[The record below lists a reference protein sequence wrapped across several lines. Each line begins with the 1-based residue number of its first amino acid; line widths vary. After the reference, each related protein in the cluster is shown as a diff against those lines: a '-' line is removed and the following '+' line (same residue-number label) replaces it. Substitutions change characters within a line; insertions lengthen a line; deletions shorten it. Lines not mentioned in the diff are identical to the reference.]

1 MMKKFLLEK
10 YRFKLCFLGLFS
22 FFFIESSSA
31 QLAIKSSVTSANG
44 AEISAFDPA
53 TNRLF
58 TVAGNAIEY
67 YTLSNTGVLSSPTTI
82 PYGLTLAPGTT
93 ALPNS
98 VAVKNGVLAFGF
110 AIVGANNAQQLGK
123 VAFYN
128 PITATYI
135 SDVTV
140 GYLPDMIAFS
150 PDGTKIL
157 TANEGEPNSYNQV
170 TSFDPEGSVSIIDIS
185 AGIASATVTEAT
197 FTSFNSQMAALKA
210 SGVRIYGPNATVAQD
225 LEPEYVTFIDNTT
238 AAVTL
243 QENNAVAIVNIAS
256 STVTNIYPLGL
267 KDHSISGNGFD
278 ASDRDLTS
286 TTGKINIQNWPVKG
300 MYMPDAITSFVSGGN
315 TYFITANEG
324 DSRDYL
330 GFSEEIRVGAAGYVL
345 DPTIFPTAATLKL
358 NANLGR
364 LQLSNATGNNDADT
378 DFDEIHALGSRSFS
392 IWNSTFTQVY
402 DSGDQ
407 LEQITAVQNPT
418 AFNSDGTSSSFD
430 GRSDNKGPEPEGV
443 VTGMVNGV
451 LYAFVGSERTGD
463 IFMYD
468 ITNPSAPVFKQYI
481 NTAAD
486 LGVEGILFVS
496 ASESPTG
503 NALVIVSAEV
513 SKTISVYEFAPPT
526 VNLSVSTNT
535 ASETAGTVV
544 TVTATSSAPVDGNK
558 ILSLNVS
565 GTDITAT
572 DFTLSNTTI
581 TIPSGATTGS
591 VTFTILSD
599 NLVETPETATLTIS
613 NPSSGIALGTTT
625 TQNIAIS
632 DFVFTLQVL
641 HASDFEGAVEAV
653 QDAPRFAAIVD
664 QLEESYVNTIKLSSG
679 DNYIPGP
686 FLSSGG
692 DPSLTTT
699 YKTAYESYYNTTF
712 TSPPVNLA
720 PSIGRADISI
730 LNFIGIEAS
739 ALGNHEF
746 DLGTNEIRTMIAG
759 ANNTGATTT
768 TWFGAQFP
776 YLSSNLNF
784 SGDSNLSSISTT
796 NRLRLNTSFMSS
808 PTETVAAISAKTK
821 LAPSTIIMKGGQK
834 IGIVGCTTQILA
846 SISAPGA
853 TTVIGGGA
861 NDMTI
866 LAGIVQPVVDALI
879 ADGCNKIILL
889 SHLQQIAFEQDL
901 ATRLTGVDIIIAAGS
916 NTLLA
921 DANDR
926 LRAGDVAVGTYP
938 FLATDLNGK
947 TIPVVNTDGNYKYVG
962 RLVVDFDSDGN
973 LIPSSIDN
981 AISGVYA
988 TDQQG
993 LNDVWGANVGNAFAP
1008 GTRGYQVQ
1016 LLCNAIGNVITSK
1029 DGNLFGKTSVFLE
1042 GRRNFVRTEETN
1054 LGNVTAEAN
1063 LWMANFYDPA
1073 TVISVKNGGGI
1084 RSAIGNVIAVGDNV
1098 TLVPPIANPSAGK
1111 QSGDIS
1117 QLDIENSLRFN
1128 NQLSL
1133 VTLTANGLRS
1143 ILEHAVAG
1151 TTATSTPG
1159 QFAQVAGVR
1168 YSYNFS
1174 NPVGS
1179 RILNAVI
1186 TDSSGNITDTLVLNG
1201 TTTGNLSRTF
1211 RVVTLNFLAGGG
1223 DGFPFNTL
1231 GTNRVDLNTVPA
1243 QGPALASFANSGSEQ
1258 DAFAEYMKN
1267 QFSATPY
1274 GIAETPLMQDCRI
1287 QRVPARTDDVLPPSP
1302 GTNGSLVIAYGT
1314 TVTDSQLFA
1323 ALGGTPATGG
1333 IWSPALAS
1341 TGVYTY
1347 TVTSSCSGSVSATV
1361 KVTDFICAYG
1371 QGAWGNIGGSYC
1383 NGTTG
1388 SLSTLQLLTQSLT
1401 NAGGTITL
1409 GRPGRS
1415 VVITSPTGVQCVVN
1429 KLPGG
1434 GSPKELNV
1442 GNTSICSLPN
1452 GKIKNGLL
1460 AQAITLAL
1468 NINTTSP
1475 SFLGGFKLQTGTFAT
1490 AKPLGGCGS
1499 NSPTERVCGTNTNE
1513 YNYTTLNSAVVNAII
1528 ADENGDKTVAGLL
1541 DIANRALGNS
1551 DNIIGSESGVSLL
1564 VIQNAVE
1571 SIINAFDNCRIFMGW
1586 DITPCALANAKT
1598 ADSSI
1603 LTNELFSVIAHPNP
1617 FAVTFA
1623 IDVNTSSKEM
1633 ISIKV
1638 YDMVGRLIEQL
1649 DTKAD
1654 DLESLT
1660 IGNNY
1665 PSGVYNV
1672 NITQGTEIKTLRVLK
1687 R

>member
-10 YRFKLCFLGLFS
+10 HSSILCFLALFS

-31 QLAIKSSVTSANG
+31 QLAVKSSVASTNG

-98 VAVKNGVLAFGF
+98 VAIKNGVLAFSF

-128 PITATYI
+128 PVTATYI

-157 TANEGEPNSYNQV
+157 TANEGEPNSYNQA

-197 FTSFNSQMAALKA
+197 FINFNSQMAALKA
-210 SGVRIYGPNATVAQD
+210 SGVRIYGPNASVAQD
-225 LEPEYVTFIDNTT
+225 LEPEYVTFIDNAT

-256 STVTNIYPLGL
+256 ATVTNIYPLGL
-267 KDHSISGNGFD
+267 KDHSIAGNGFD

-286 TTGKINIQNWPVKG
+286 TTGTINIQNWPVKG
-300 MYMPDAITSFVSGGN
+300 MYMPDAIASFVSGGN
-315 TYFITANEG
+315 TFFITANEG

-345 DPTIFPTAATLKL
+345 DATIFPNAATLKL

-364 LQLSNATGNNDADT
+364 LQLSSATGNTDADT

-407 LEQITAVQNPT
+407 LEQITATQNAL

-443 VTGMVNGV
+443 TTGMVNGV

-468 ITNPSAPVFKQYI
+468 ITNPTAPIFKQYI

-486 LGVEGILFVS
+486 LGVEGIIFVPS
-496 ASESPTG
+496 SDSPTG
-503 NALVIVSAEV
+503 NALVFVSAEV

-526 VNLSVSTNT
+526 VDLAVSTNI

-544 TVTATSSAPVDGNK
+544 TVTATSSVPVDGNK
-558 ILSLNVS
+558 TLSLNVS
-565 GTDITAT
+565 GTNITSS
-572 DFTLSNTTI
+572 DYNLNNTTI
-581 TIPSGATTGS
+581 TIFSGETSGS
-591 VTFTILSD
+591 VTFTVLND
-599 NLVETPETATLTIS
+599 NTVESIETAVLTIS
-613 NPSSGIALGTTT
+613 NPSSGIALGSISS
-625 TQNIAIS
+625 QNISIN
-632 DFVFTLQVL
+632 DFVFTMQIL

-653 QDAPRFAAIVD
+653 TDAPRFAAIID
-664 QLEESYVNTIKLSSG
+664 QLEDTYSNTIKLSSG

-686 FLSSGG
+686 FLSTGG
-692 DPSLTTT
+692 DPSLAAVF
-699 YKTAYESYYNTTF
+699 KTAYESYYSTTF

-720 PSIGRADISI
+720 ASIGRADISI
-730 LNFIGIEAS
+730 MNFIGIEAS

-746 DLGTNEIRTMIAG
+746 DLGTNEIRTIIGG
-759 ANNTGATTT
+759 ANNTGATIT

-784 SGDSNLSSISTT
+784 SGDSNLSGIATT
-796 NRLRLNTSFMSS
+796 DRLRLNTSFQSNPS
-808 PTETVAAISAKTK
+808 ESRSAITNKLK

-834 IGIVGCTTQILA
+834 IGVVGATTQVLA
-846 SISAPGA
+846 SISSPGA

-866 LAGIVQPVVDALI
+866 LSGIIQPVVNSLI
-879 ADGCNKIILL
+879 NDGCNKIILL
-889 SHLQQIAFEQDL
+889 SHLQQIAFEKEL
-901 ATRLTGVDIIIAAGS
+901 ATKLTGVDIIMAGGS
-916 NTLLA
+916 NTLMA

-926 LRAGDVAVGTYP
+926 LRSGDVAVETYP
-938 FLATDLNGK
+938 FLATDLDGK
-947 TIPVVNTDGNYKYVG
+947 TIALINTDGNYQYVG
-962 RLVVDFDSDGN
+962 RLVVGFDSDGT
-973 LIPSSIDN
+973 LIPSTIDPL
-981 AISGVYA
+981 ISGVYA
-988 TDQQG
+988 TDEQG
-993 LNDVWGANVGNAFAP
+993 LNDVWGANVGNAFAV

-1016 LLCNAIGNVITSK
+1016 LLCNAIGNVITLK

-1073 TVISVKNGGGI
+1073 TVISIKNGGGI
-1084 RSAIGNVIAVGDNV
+1084 RSAIGNVIAVGDEV

-1133 VTLTANGLRS
+1133 VTLTASGLRA

-1186 TDSSGNITDTLVLNG
+1186 TDSSGNVTDTLVQNG

-1211 RVVTLNFLAGGG
+1211 RVVTLNFLASGG

-1231 GTNRVDLNTVPA
+1231 GTDRVDLNTLPQ
-1243 QGPALASFANSGSEQ
+1243 QGPGMASFTNPGSEQ
-1258 DAFAEYMKN
+1258 DAFAEFMKN
-1267 QFSATPY
+1267 QYDTIPY
-1274 GIAETPLMQDCRI
+1274 GIEETPLVQDCRI
-1287 QRVPARTDDVLPPSP
+1287 QRVPARTDDVLPLNP
-1302 GTNGSLVIAYGT
+1302 GINGSLVIANGT
-1314 TVTDSQLFA
+1314 SVTDSQLFV
-1323 ALGGTPATGG
+1323 ALGGDPTSGG
-1333 IWSPALAS
+1333 TWSPALAG

-1347 TVTSSCSGSVSATV
+1347 TVTSSCTGSASTTV
-1361 KVTDFICAYG
+1361 KVTDFMCTYG
-1371 QGAWGNIGGSYC
+1371 VGAWGNIGGSYC

-1388 SLSTLQLLTQSLT
+1388 SLSTLQLLTQSLS

-1409 GRPGRS
+1409 GSPGRS
-1415 VVITSPTGVQCVVN
+1415 VVITSPTGAQCIIN

-1490 AKPLGGCGS
+1490 AKPVGGCGS
-1499 NSPTERVCGTNTNE
+1499 NLPTERVCDTSTNE
-1513 YNYTTLNSAVVNAII
+1513 YRYTTLNSVVVNAII
-1528 ADENGDKTVAGLL
+1528 ADENGNKTVAGLL
-1541 DIANRALGNS
+1541 DLANRALGNS

-1564 VIQNAVE
+1564 VIQKAVE
-1571 SIINAFDNCRIFMGW
+1571 SINNAFDNCRVFMGW

-1598 ADSSI
+1598 ADSSV
-1603 LTNELFSVIAHPNP
+1603 LTNELFSAIAYPNP

-1638 YDMVGRLIEQL
+1638 YDMVGRLIERI
-1649 DTKAD
+1649 DTTAD
-1654 DLESLT
+1654 DLEGLT

-1672 NITQGTEIKTLRVLK
+1672 NITNGSDIKTIRVVK